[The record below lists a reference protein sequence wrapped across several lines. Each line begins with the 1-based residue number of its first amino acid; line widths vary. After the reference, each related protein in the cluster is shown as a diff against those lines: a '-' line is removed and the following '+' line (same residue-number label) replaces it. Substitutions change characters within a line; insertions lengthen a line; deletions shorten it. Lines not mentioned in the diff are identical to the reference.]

1 MELSKDA
8 MAKLME
14 LNTKIVR
21 KESFENKITI
31 IADTVKD
38 IIHADRCSIFV
49 HDKKS
54 KSFWTIHADGISY
67 IEIPDNKGLISKV
80 YETKE
85 TVIENNIQQNSNAI
99 KSVDGDYVV
108 DSMLSIPIFGF
119 DNECIGVVQVLNKYS
134 EDGFNELDIKT
145 LKFVVNH
152 FTTFIQLI
160 VQEN

>member
-8 MAKLME
+8 MAKLIE

-38 IIHADRCSIFV
+38 IIQADRCSIFV

-54 KSFWTIHADGISY
+54 QSFWTIHADGISY
-67 IEIPDNKGLISKV
+67 IEIPDSKGIISKV
-80 YETKE
+80 FQTKE
-85 TVIENNIQQNSNAI
+85 IVIENNLLQNTNAI
-99 KSVDGDYVV
+99 KSVDGDYIVE
-108 DSMLSIPIFGF
+108 SMLSVPIFGF
-119 DNECIGVVQVLNKYS
+119 DNECIGVVQVLNKFS
-134 EDGFNELDIKT
+134 EDGFDELDIKT